1 MERNPP
7 QRVRRLALSL
17 SRDHKKLGW
26 VGGWL
31 GVVSGAAFAYASVG
45 VGNGNENENGENG
58 GIGVV
63 LGCMR

>member
-17 SRDHKKLGW
+17 TGPQEAW
-26 VGGWL
+26 V
-31 GVVSGAAFAYASVG
+31 GVVSGAAFAWAGVG

>member
-1 MERNPP
+1 M
-7 QRVRRLALSL
+7 
-17 SRDHKKLGW
+17 
-26 VGGWL
+26 GGWL
-31 GVVSGAAFAYASVG
+31 GVVSGAAFAYAGVG

>member
-1 MERNPP
+1 M
-7 QRVRRLALSL
+7 
-17 SRDHKKLGW
+17 
-26 VGGWL
+26 GGWL